1 MRAGDASP
9 RSLELKLG
17 NMFEYESIVKTADI
31 VLCDTQVP
39 FHSQKQL
46 LKLLRLMK
54 TGSRLLTYENVAHI
68 ASRSGE
74 EVPFVRLQTN
84 GADDRYF
91 TSWALRRGHRFHLF
105 ERT

>member
-54 TGSRLLTYENVAHI
+54 TGSRLLTFENVADI

-74 EVPFVRLQTN
+74 VVPLVRLQTN

-91 TSWALRRGHRFHLF
+91 TSWAQGRGHRFHLF